1 MATGFLWVY
10 LGMLLIIVVGFIA
23 FGAGVSRRNRKRGA
37 LIGLI
42 AGVVIGPMINN
53 ALFFESSPTKEIA
66 PIVYEEN

>member
-1 MATGFLWVY
+1 MS
-10 LGMLLIIVVGFIA
+10 LIIVVGFIA
-23 FGAGVSRRNRKRGA
+23 LGAGVSRRNRKRGA

-53 ALFFESSPTKEIA
+53 VLFFESSPTKEIA